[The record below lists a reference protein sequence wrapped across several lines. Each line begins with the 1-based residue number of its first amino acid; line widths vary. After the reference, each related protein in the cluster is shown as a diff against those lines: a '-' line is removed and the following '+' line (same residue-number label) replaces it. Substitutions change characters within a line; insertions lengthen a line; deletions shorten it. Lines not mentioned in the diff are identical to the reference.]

1 LTRLGGAVLLAA
13 AVMSASGC
21 GGDESGEDSQ
31 LLPHD
36 VGSDLVRKAER
47 VQTTLDRDDSC
58 TALDRAQQLRQAV
71 ERAIER
77 KRVPPA
83 LQDELRRR
91 SAELEASIVCI
102 QPPPPPPPPAPARKR
117 GEEREEDD

>member
-1 LTRLGGAVLLAA
+1 MLA
-13 AVMSASGC
+13 SAC
-21 GGDESGEDSQ
+21 GGDESGKDSQ

-36 VGSDLVRKAER
+36 VGADLARKAEL
-47 VQTTLDRDDSC
+47 VQTTLDREGSC
-58 TALDRAQQLRQAV
+58 TALDRAQELRQAV

-91 SAELEASIVCI
+91 SAELEASIVCV
-102 QPPPPPPPPAPARKR
+102 QPPPPPPAPARKR
-117 GEEREEDD
+117 DEEREEDD

>member
-1 LTRLGGAVLLAA
+1 LTRLAGAVLLAA
-13 AVMSASGC
+13 AMMSAPGC

-36 VGSDLVRKAER
+36 LGADLVQKAER
-47 VQTTLDRDDSC
+47 VQTSLDRGDNC
-58 TALDRAQQLRQAV
+58 TALDRAQQFRQDV

-83 LQDELRRR
+83 LQDELQRR
-91 SAELEASIVCI
+91 SAELEASIVCV
-102 QPPPPPPPPAPARKR
+102 QPPPPPPPPAPERKR
-117 GEEREEDD
+117 DEEREEDD

>member
-1 LTRLGGAVLLAA
+1 M
-13 AVMSASGC
+13 MSAPGC

-31 LLPHD
+31 LLPRD
-36 VGSDLVRKAER
+36 LGADLVRKAER
-47 VQTTLDRDDSC
+47 VQTTLDRGDSC
-58 TALDRAQQLRQAV
+58 TALDRAQQFRQDV

-91 SAELEASIVCI
+91 SAELEASIVCV
-102 QPPPPPPPPAPARKR
+102 QPPPPPPPPPERKR
-117 GEEREEDD
+117 DEEREEDD